1 SSVPLSPFAPR
12 LISAQE
18 GQWFHQSVILVFG
31 EVGVSERPIDG
42 TITVRH
48 HLEGYP
54 PTQWPVTSGHFKVLV
69 HLDPG
74 MNRLR
79 FDFSASKIP
88 STSSSITV
96 NFLPLTSCPPL
107 HLAILLAK
115 DSPGEY
121 ECHGDRKLREGNDVR
136 MAKKKLR
143 MAAYLAQ
150 LFTGEQMF
158 RHRLGS
164 RRCFRLEEEWVAD
177 SLSSRDDGVMRSV
190 AKVHILRT
198 QKTIEDIQQREA
210 SQDVQGIWDTA
221 SEVVEDYFGETAPA
235 TKRHVAVLIIDAKGD
250 LRFGDLANRS
260 AFSNG
265 LGLCGSRSLYTLPS
279 CLEEVVSA
287 FSDCS
292 RPGNAVGN
300 NDSAE
305 SGSFWEIATSAM
317 KNMIEAFISPQPPT
331 QPRDLD
337 HINRTFLMKEPY
349 SFRTKSP
356 GLRFCVPKNESSWP
370 RVDCLRFRYHPCF
383 RIPTDPVPP
392 PLPDNPQVYAVE
404 NGIVAGALGGIVLV
418 EIYTD
423 GVYRAHREFTN
434 KPEREVSLLED
445 DLRGILPDDH
455 KTKPM
460 KLRIYSAGQ
469 GKTVVED
476 FSTIKSSKVQLPNG
490 YGVAFKSSSL
500 GRPKTGGSEPQQLIL
515 HTVTP
520 GRMLTSIR
528 VFHNSTLGGLEFMY
542 EDSSTQLFGRR
553 ESSENQEKVE
563 VSDFPLDTRKG
574 ESLLG
579 FCVRSGAQVEGIEIL
594 TSFGRRSPMF
604 GNPHVISSNTLI
616 PPRGRSIAGVSGSYA
631 QCVDGFSILYK

>member
-1 SSVPLSPFAPR
+1 
-12 LISAQE
+12 
-18 GQWFHQSVILVFG
+18 
-31 EVGVSERPIDG
+31 
-42 TITVRH
+42 
-48 HLEGYP
+48 
-54 PTQWPVTSGHFKVLV
+54 
-69 HLDPG
+69 

-79 FDFSASKIP
+79 FDFSASKIAP
-88 STSSSITV
+88 TSSGIAI

-121 ECHGDRKLREGNDVR
+121 ECHGDLKLREGNDVR
-136 MAKKKLR
+136 VAKKKLR
-143 MAAYLAQ
+143 MAAYEV
-150 LFTGEQMF
+150 TIT
-158 RHRLGS
+158 RKVS

-190 AKVHILRT
+190 AKVHVLRT
-198 QKTIEDIQQREA
+198 QKTVGDIRQREA
-210 SQDVQGIWDTA
+210 SQDVQGIWDIA
-221 SEVVEDYFGETAPA
+221 SEAVEDYFGEIAPA
-235 TKRHVAVLIIDAKGD
+235 TKRHVAVLILDAKGD
-250 LRFGDLANRS
+250 LRFGDLINRS

-279 CLEEVVSA
+279 YLEDVVSA

-292 RPGNAVGN
+292 RPGDAIGN
-300 NDSAE
+300 SDSSE
-305 SGSFWEIATSAM
+305 SGSFWDIATSAM

-331 QPRDLD
+331 QPRELE
-337 HINRTFLMKEPY
+337 HINRTFLMKV
-349 SFRTKSP
+349 
-356 GLRFCVPKNESSWP
+356 L
-370 RVDCLRFRYHPCF
+370 VDCLRFRYHPCF

-392 PLPDNPQVYAVE
+392 ALPDNPQVYAVE
-404 NGIVAGALGGIVLV
+404 NGIVAGAQSGIVLV

-445 DLRGILPDDH
+445 DLRGSLPDSH
-455 KTKPM
+455 KNRPM

-469 GKTVVED
+469 GEAVVED
-476 FSTIKSSKVQLPNG
+476 FSTVKSSKVQLPNG

-500 GRPKTGGSEPQQLIL
+500 GRPKAGGSIPQQLIL

-528 VFHNSTLGGLEFMY
+528 VFHNSALGGLEFMY

-553 ESSENQEKVE
+553 ESSENQGKFE

-579 FCVRSGAQVEGIEIL
+579 FCVRSGAQVDGIEIL

-604 GNPHVISSNTLI
+604 GNPHGGGASNTLI

>member
-1 SSVPLSPFAPR
+1 
-12 LISAQE
+12 
-18 GQWFHQSVILVFG
+18 
-31 EVGVSERPIDG
+31 
-42 TITVRH
+42 
-48 HLEGYP
+48 
-54 PTQWPVTSGHFKVLV
+54 
-69 HLDPG
+69 

-88 STSSSITV
+88 PTSSGLAV

-115 DSPGEY
+115 DSPGEF
-121 ECHGDRKLREGNDVR
+121 ECHGDLKLRGGNDVR

-143 MAAYLAQ
+143 MAAYEITSPVKLVGF
-150 LFTGEQMF
+150 LI
-158 RHRLGS
+158 S

-198 QKTIEDIQQREA
+198 QKTVGGNNSWLYIQRREA
-210 SQDVQGIWDTA
+210 SRDVRGIWDIA
-221 SEVVEDYFGETAPA
+221 SEAVEDYFGEIAPV
-235 TKRHVAVLIIDAKGD
+235 TKRHVAVLILDAKGD
-250 LRFGDLANRS
+250 LRFGDLMNRS

-265 LGLCGSRSLYTLPS
+265 MGLCGSRSLYALPS

-292 RPGNAVGN
+292 RPGDAIENS
-300 NDSAE
+300 DSSE
-305 SGSFWEIATSAM
+305 SGSSWEIATSVM
-317 KNMIEAFISPQPPT
+317 KNMVEAFISPQPPT
-331 QPRDLD
+331 QPRDLQ

-356 GLRFCVPKNESSWP
+356 GLRFCVPKNESNWP

-392 PLPDNPQVYAVE
+392 ALPDNPQVYAVE
-404 NGIVAGALGGIVLV
+404 SGIVAGAQSGIVLV

-423 GVYRAHREFTN
+423 GVYRGHREFTN
-434 KPEREVSLLED
+434 KPEREVLLLEH
-445 DLRGILPDDH
+445 DLRWSLPDGH
-455 KTKPM
+455 RTVPL
-460 KLRIYSAGQ
+460 KLKIYSAGQ

-476 FSTIKSSKVQLPNG
+476 FSTVKSSKVQLPNG
-490 YGVAFKSSSL
+490 YGVAFRSSSL
-500 GRPKTGGSEPQQLIL
+500 GGPKAEGSRPQQLIL

-520 GRMLTSIR
+520 GRVLTSIR
-528 VFHNSTLGGLEFMY
+528 VFHNSALGGLEFMY

-553 ESSENQEKVE
+553 GSSESQEKVE

-604 GNPHVISSNTLI
+604 GNPHGGGASNTLI